1 MSEKITIAIDGPAGS
16 GKSTVAKAV
25 AERLGYLYVD
35 TGAMYRAIT
44 YAALKSNVDV
54 ENEVDEVVQIAKD
67 ADLSL
72 KFENGLTRV
81 FLNGEEV
88 TDKIRSM
95 EVSSK
100 VSEVSVIPG
109 VRESLVKIQREMSA
123 NDSLV
128 AEGRDTTTVVYPN
141 AEVKIFL
148 TATLNERS
156 ERRYKEFIEKNKDV
170 SFEIVRNNISK
181 RDKIDSS
188 REMSP
193 LTKAEDA
200 IEIDTTSMSVEE
212 EIEAILSKV
221 EEVKNKI
228 NLEKI
233 KPS

>member
-1 MSEKITIAIDGPAGS
+1 MSEKITVAIDGPAGS

-25 AERLGYLYVD
+25 AAKLGFLYVD

-44 YAALKSNVDV
+44 YLALKNNVVD
-54 ENEVDEVVQIAKD
+54 NVDEVIKIAQN

-81 FLNGEEV
+81 FLNGDEV

-100 VSEVSVIPG
+100 VSEVSVIPE
-109 VRESLVKIQREMSA
+109 VREQLVKIQRKMSS

-128 AEGRDTTTVVYPN
+128 AEGRDVTTVVFPQ

-156 ERRYKEFIEKNKDV
+156 ERRYKEYIDQNKEI
-170 SFEIVRNNISK
+170 SFEIVRDNISK
-181 RDKIDSS
+181 RDRIDSS
-188 REMSP
+188 RETSP
-193 LTKAEDA
+193 LTKADDA
-200 IEIDTTSMSVEE
+200 IEIDSTMMTIEE
-212 EIEAILSKV
+212 GINAILNKV
-221 EEVKNKI
+221 YEVRK
-228 NLEKI
+228 KI
-233 KPS
+233 KEEKLSHHN

>member
-25 AERLGYLYVD
+25 AEELGYLYVD

-44 YAALKSNVDV
+44 YLALKNNVVD
-54 ENEVDEVVQIAKD
+54 NVDEVVKIAQN

-100 VSEVSVIPG
+100 VSEVSVIPE
-109 VRESLVKIQREMSA
+109 VREELVKIQREMSS
-123 NDSLV
+123 NNSLV
-128 AEGRDTTTVVYPN
+128 AEGRDVTTVVFPK

-156 ERRYKEFIEKNKDV
+156 ERRYKEFIEQNKDI

-181 RDKIDSS
+181 RDRIDSS
-188 REMSP
+188 RDMSP

-200 IEIDTTSMSVEE
+200 IEIDSTSMSVEE
-212 EIEAILSKV
+212 EIKTILDKV
-221 EEVKNKI
+221 DEVR
-228 NLEKI
+228 EKI
-233 KPS
+233 KQEKLSHHN

>member
-1 MSEKITIAIDGPAGS
+1 MSEKITVAIDGPAGS

-25 AERLGYLYVD
+25 AAKLGFLYVD

-44 YAALKSNVDV
+44 YSALKNNVVD
-54 ENEVDEVVQIAKD
+54 NVDEVIKIAQN

-81 FLNGEEV
+81 FLNGDEV

-100 VSEVSVIPG
+100 VSEVSVIPE
-109 VRESLVKIQREMSA
+109 VREQLVKIQRKMSS

-128 AEGRDTTTVVYPN
+128 AEGRDVTTVVFPQ

-156 ERRYKEFIEKNKDV
+156 ERRYKEYIDQNKEI
-170 SFEIVRNNISK
+170 SFEIVRDNISK
-181 RDKIDSS
+181 RDRIDSS
-188 REMSP
+188 RETSP
-193 LTKAEDA
+193 LTKADDA
-200 IEIDTTSMSVEE
+200 IEIDSTMMTIEEGINAILNKVYEVRKKIEE
-212 EIEAILSKV
+212 EKLSHH
-221 EEVKNKI
+221 N
-228 NLEKI
+228 
-233 KPS
+233 

>member
-1 MSEKITIAIDGPAGS
+1 MSEKITVAIDGPAGS

-25 AERLGYLYVD
+25 AAKLGFLYVD

-44 YAALKSNVDV
+44 YSALKNKVVD
-54 ENEVDEVVQIAKD
+54 NVDEVIKIAQN

-81 FLNGEEV
+81 FLNGDEV

-100 VSEVSVIPG
+100 VSEVSVIPE
-109 VRESLVKIQREMSA
+109 VREQLVKIQRKMSS

-128 AEGRDTTTVVYPN
+128 AEGRDVTTVVFPQ

-156 ERRYKEFIEKNKDV
+156 ERRYKEYIDQNKEI
-170 SFEIVRNNISK
+170 SFEIVRDNISK
-181 RDKIDSS
+181 RDRIDSS
-188 REMSP
+188 RETSP
-193 LTKAEDA
+193 LTKADDA
-200 IEIDTTSMSVEE
+200 IEIDSTMMTIEEGINAILNKVYEVRKKIEE
-212 EIEAILSKV
+212 EKLSHH
-221 EEVKNKI
+221 N
-228 NLEKI
+228 
-233 KPS
+233 

>member
-25 AERLGYLYVD
+25 AEELGYLYVD

-44 YAALKSNVDV
+44 YAALKNNVVDDAA
-54 ENEVDEVVQIAKD
+54 EVIKIAQN

-100 VSEVSVIPG
+100 VSEVSVIPE
-109 VRESLVKIQREMSA
+109 VREQLVKIQREMSS
-123 NDSLV
+123 NNSLV
-128 AEGRDTTTVVYPN
+128 AEGRDVTTVVFPK

-156 ERRYKEFIEKNKDV
+156 ERRYKEFIEQNKNI
-170 SFEIVRNNISK
+170 SFEVVRNNISK
-181 RDKIDSS
+181 RDRIDSS
-188 REMSP
+188 RDTSP

-200 IEIDTTSMSVEE
+200 IEIDSTSMSIEE
-212 EIEAILSKV
+212 EIKLILSKV
-221 EEVKNKI
+221 DEIRDKI
-228 NLEKI
+228 KQEKI
-233 KPS
+233 SHHN